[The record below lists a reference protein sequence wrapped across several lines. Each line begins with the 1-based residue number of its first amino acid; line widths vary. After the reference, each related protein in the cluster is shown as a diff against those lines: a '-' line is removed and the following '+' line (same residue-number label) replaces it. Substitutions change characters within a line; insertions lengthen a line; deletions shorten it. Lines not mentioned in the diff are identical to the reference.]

1 MKDFFYK
8 SNAIFNN
15 KEKFKILI
23 YLILSFFTPLI
34 EALGIGSL
42 AALIMF
48 FFDRLNPGQ
57 NSYLENIN
65 ILSSIENILFL
76 VVFIFIL
83 RGIYLFFFHYYETKL
98 RNILVAD
105 KSKVV
110 YEKFM
115 NFSYL
120 QMKNSS
126 KSEVFNSTV
135 LEAARV
141 IDYIFGLVTISREI
155 VLILFLFGSL
165 FFLNTNYT
173 IILCFSLIVFSLIFL
188 FLYNKKLY
196 SVGEE
201 LIGLQKEL
209 LNLVNESVSSFK
221 IISLLNKKKFF
232 VKNFSSTT
240 DIRKENLFYQQFIK
254 KLPKIVFETLIIFII
269 SFIVIIFYSD
279 DNINEVLSFL
289 AILALISSRV
299 LPSFTTLNVLY
310 STIKFN
316 EASLNNYY
324 KKFFDKKIENNKNF
338 QKKKI
343 DLIQDIESIK
353 VRNLKFSYGKKKI
366 VESINL
372 DIKKGKIFG
381 IFGRSGSGKS
391 TLIDIISGL
400 ITPNGGEIFFNDCS
414 FCFLEIFCFKNKKI
428 DENLINWQSSLGY
441 VSQEPLLLNDTI
453 NKNICLGVDENK
465 INYEKLNNIIKI
477 IGINQLKEDS
487 RLANEKNIGEGG
499 AKISGGQKQRIAI
512 ARTLYFDPKV
522 IIFDEATSSLDAE
535 AEKQILNLIVSL
547 KNERIIII
555 ISHNEKIK
563 NICDDFLDLDINN
576 TLDD

>member
-23 YLILSFFTPLI
+23 YLILSFFTPL
-34 EALGIGSL
+34 GIGSL

-57 NSYLENIN
+57 NSYLEKIGLNFENIN

-400 ITPNGGEIFFNDCS
+400 ITPNGGEIFFN
-414 FCFLEIFCFKNKKI
+414 ENKKI

>member
-1 MKDFFYK
+1 M
-8 SNAIFNN
+8 
-15 KEKFKILI
+15 
-23 YLILSFFTPLI
+23 
-34 EALGIGSL
+34 
-42 AALIMF
+42 
-48 FFDRLNPGQ
+48 
-57 NSYLENIN
+57 
-65 ILSSIENILFL
+65 
-76 VVFIFIL
+76 
-83 RGIYLFFFHYYETKL
+83 
-98 RNILVAD
+98 
-105 KSKVV
+105 
-110 YEKFM
+110 
-115 NFSYL
+115 
-120 QMKNSS
+120 
-126 KSEVFNSTV
+126 
-135 LEAARV
+135 
-141 IDYIFGLVTISREI
+141 
-155 VLILFLFGSL
+155 
-165 FFLNTNYT
+165 
-173 IILCFSLIVFSLIFL
+173 
-188 FLYNKKLY
+188 
-196 SVGEE
+196 
-201 LIGLQKEL
+201 
-209 LNLVNESVSSFK
+209 
-221 IISLLNKKKFF
+221 
-232 VKNFSSTT
+232 
-240 DIRKENLFYQQFIK
+240 
-254 KLPKIVFETLIIFII
+254 
-269 SFIVIIFYSD
+269 
-279 DNINEVLSFL
+279 
-289 AILALISSRV
+289 
-299 LPSFTTLNVLY
+299 Y

-324 KKFFDKKIENNKNF
+324 KKFFDNKIENNNNF

-400 ITPNGGEIFFNDCS
+400 ITPNGGEIFFN
-414 FCFLEIFCFKNKKI
+414 ENKKI
-428 DENLINWQSSLGY
+428 DENLINWQSCLGY

-477 IGINQLKEDS
+477 IGINQLQEDS
-487 RLANEKNIGEGG
+487 RLANEKNIGE
-499 AKISGGQKQRIAI
+499 RIAI